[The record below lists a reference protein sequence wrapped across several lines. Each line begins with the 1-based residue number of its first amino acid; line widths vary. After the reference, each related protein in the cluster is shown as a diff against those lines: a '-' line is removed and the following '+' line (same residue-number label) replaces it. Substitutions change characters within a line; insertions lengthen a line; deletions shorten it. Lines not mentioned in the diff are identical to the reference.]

1 MEGNNQAEHQD
12 PNLFDGLSDAQHE
25 MLLQFQDLTG
35 AESLGWCRR
44 TLEEHAWDLDSAAR
58 SALNMPPAEVDRP
71 APPAA
76 AAPRPG
82 GAVVPAQPGGLLSWL
97 FSLATLPLRYLVSTL
112 GGIINICLSIIRG
125 GGPHDPVQ
133 DVSEFIAEFEATYG
147 PEHPAFLRG
156 SYSQALSAA
165 KQQLKPLIV
174 YLHCSDHQDTAE
186 FCAGAL
192 RHPPLAEW
200 SGRTLLFWA
209 CSVDR
214 PEGYRVSQAL
224 RENGYPFVAVIV
236 LKENRMT
243 VVGRLEGPC
252 QPNDFLQRLQRIVSD
267 NEASLVA
274 ARLERNERNLN
285 QELRQQQD
293 AAYQESL
300 RADQEKERRR
310 QQERER
316 QEQEERERQ
325 EQERQRQL
333 KKEEIARQKIELA
346 SEIPDEPALD
356 QPDCV
361 RISIKLPDGSRIER
375 RFSTSH
381 SLKVLYYVVF
391 CHPDS
396 PERFEI
402 TQNYPRRV
410 LPCRP
415 GAELDPPT
423 LAEAGLGKSELLYVR
438 DLDA

>member
-1 MEGNNQAEHQD
+1 MEDNNHPEEAMFGDITE
-12 PNLFDGLSDAQHE
+12 AQHE

-35 AESLGWCRR
+35 ADRIEWCRGL
-44 TLEEHAWDLDSAAR
+44 LEEHDWNLDAAAR
-58 SALNMPPAEVDRP
+58 SALNMPSAETDRP
-71 APPAA
+71 AR
-76 AAPRPG
+76 PRRPTD
-82 GAVVPAQPGGLLSWL
+82 AVVPAGEGGLFSWL
-97 FSLATLPLRYLVSTL
+97 FSLATLPLRYIMSTL
-112 GGIINICLSIIRG
+112 SGIINICLSIIRG
-125 GGPHDPVQ
+125 GGPHDPVE
-133 DVSEFIAEFEATYG
+133 DVSGFITEFESAYG
-147 PEHPAFLRG
+147 SEHPAFLRC
-156 SYSQALSAA
+156 SYSQALAAA
-165 KQQLKPLIV
+165 KQQLRPLAV
-174 YLHCSDHQDTAE
+174 YLHCADHQDTAA
-186 FCAGAL
+186 FCRETLRHRPLAQYADGAL
-192 RHPPLAEW
+192 LC
-200 SGRTLLFWA
+200 WA

-236 LKENRMT
+236 LKENKMT

-252 QPNDFLQRLQRIVSD
+252 PPEVFLQRLQRIVSD

-285 QELRQQQD
+285 QEIRQQQD
-293 AAYQESL
+293 VAYEESL

-310 QQERER
+310 QLERDRLER
-316 QEQEERERQ
+316 EERERC

-333 KKEEIARQKIELA
+333 HKEEIARQKIELA

-356 QPDCV
+356 RPDCV

-375 RFSTSH
+375 RFSTAH